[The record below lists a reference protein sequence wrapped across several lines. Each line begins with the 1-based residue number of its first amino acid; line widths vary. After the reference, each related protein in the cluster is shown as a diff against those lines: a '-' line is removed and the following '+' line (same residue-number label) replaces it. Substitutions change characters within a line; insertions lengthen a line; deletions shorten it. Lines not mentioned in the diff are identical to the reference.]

1 MTEIKTHYR
10 KLKNPDYLGSYDFQP
25 GEERMV
31 TVKDVKNETVK
42 SAEGETTCTVVHFIE
57 PYKPMILN
65 STNGKMLNKLFDT
78 PYIEDWRGKSFKLV
92 VKSIRAFGE
101 TVDALR
107 VKNEKIAKQLP
118 PLELGSKKFAACK
131 ERYNADSTV
140 LAQIKQ
146 VYSLTPEAEKALTDG
161 TI

>member
-107 VKNEKIAKQLP
+107 VNNEKIAKQLP
-118 PLELGSKKFAACK
+118 PLEIGSKKFAACK

>member
-25 GEERMV
+25 GEERTV

-118 PLELGSKKFAACK
+118 PLEIGSKKFAACK

>member
-25 GEERMV
+25 GEERTV

-131 ERYNADSTV
+131 ERYNADPNV

-161 TI
+161 TV